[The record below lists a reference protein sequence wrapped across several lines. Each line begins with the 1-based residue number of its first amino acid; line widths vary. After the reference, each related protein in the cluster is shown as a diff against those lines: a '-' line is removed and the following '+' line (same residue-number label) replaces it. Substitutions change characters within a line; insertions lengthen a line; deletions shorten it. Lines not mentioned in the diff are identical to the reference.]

1 MMLMR
6 EVLQMKLDEL
16 YRQHENKYA
25 VDIEEFV
32 QIAHVEQ

>member
-16 YRQHENKYA
+16 YQQHGNFWKCSKPTNA
-25 VDIEEFV
+25 V
-32 QIAHVEQ
+32 